1 MFQQMSNKLA
11 NIFTDSLIYC
21 FFPLYVVSSFFI
33 PVKFIV
39 SIFFFYLWNS
49 ECNLKAIYFLILI
62 V

>member
-39 SIFFFYLWNS
+39 SIFLWNS
-49 ECNLKAIYFLILI
+49 ECNLKAIYFLLI
-62 V
+62 IVW

>member
-39 SIFFFYLWNS
+39 SIFFFLLMKFWM
-49 ECNLKAIYFLILI
+49 
-62 V
+62 